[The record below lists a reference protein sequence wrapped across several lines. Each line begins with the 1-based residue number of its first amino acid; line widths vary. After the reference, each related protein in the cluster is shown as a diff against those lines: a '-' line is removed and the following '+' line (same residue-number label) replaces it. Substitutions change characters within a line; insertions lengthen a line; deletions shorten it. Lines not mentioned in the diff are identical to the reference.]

1 MWRKRD
7 QETDLRVLLTRIDGA
22 PEPTRD
28 LVAEIL
34 QRACP
39 RLTFGI
45 TPSDLVVRLI
55 EAEAWVELGLW
66 LIGWELPDWS
76 VHQLCRGDHSW
87 NCSIGIRGLARNW
100 VDDIADFQHD
110 SLPLAILGA
119 LVDAQLR
126 KVEGQAPSNVTVL
139 RRREPIAPRLGS
151 VPAWRPGLLGFSSGP
166 P

>member
-1 MWRKRD
+1 MWPKRN
-7 QETDLRVLLTRIDGA
+7 QEQDLRVLLSRIDGA

-100 VDDIADFQHD
+100 VDDVADFQHD

-139 RRREPIAPRLGS
+139 RRREPIDPQLEPVATWYPDMLGLY
-151 VPAWRPGLLGFSSGP
+151 PGRP
-166 P
+166 

>member
-1 MWRKRD
+1 MWPKRN
-7 QETDLRVLLTRIDGA
+7 QEQDLRVLLSRIDGA

-100 VDDIADFQHD
+100 VDDVADFQHD

-119 LVDAQLR
+119 LVAAQLR

-139 RRREPIAPRLGS
+139 RRREPIDPQLEPVA
-151 VPAWRPGLLGFSSGP
+151 AWCADLLGLSLGRP
-166 P
+166 

>member
-1 MWRKRD
+1 MWPKRN
-7 QETDLRVLLTRIDGA
+7 QEQDLRVLVSKIDGA

-87 NCSIGIRGLARNW
+87 NCSIGIRGLARNYFRSTTSPTFSTTAYPW
-100 VDDIADFQHD
+100 Q
-110 SLPLAILGA
+110 SS
-119 LVDAQLR
+119 
-126 KVEGQAPSNVTVL
+126 APSWT
-139 RRREPIAPRLGS
+139 R
-151 VPAWRPGLLGFSSGP
+151 SSGRLRDRLRATSVAEVA
-166 P
+166 